1 VDLDVR
7 RKVNAWDWSRAGKY
21 LLLRNE
27 NEVWYYSPSEN
38 KSRTYIQEKWPAR
51 NAQFSPDGKYV
62 ALPRTRVAGRR
73 CASPRFPM
81 RPAGGRS
88 PTTVAKDRVGVLT
101 ARNCTFLLPK
111 AVARC
116 QRKSRFLTPE
126 LKQKTPRPGSRPR
139 SFPLEIVRQSW
150 SLRPTTDHLCRRDP
164 LALTPPRDT
173 LRPPLPSGWSQ
184 SGRYDNRGRGLHLPS
199 AGSWRTAGQSP

>member
-21 LLLRNE
+21 VLLRNE

-38 KSRTYIQEKWPAR
+38 KSRTYIQEKWPVR
-51 NAQFSPDGKYV
+51 NAQFSQDGKCV
-62 ALPRTRVAGRR
+62 AYTANESGRWEV
-73 CASPRFPM
+73 CVSRFPM

-88 PTTVAKDRVGVLT
+88 PTTVAKNRVGVLT

-116 QRKSRFLTPE
+116 QRKSRFLTPQ
-126 LKQKTPRPGSRPR
+126 LKQKLPG
-139 SFPLEIVRQSW
+139 L
-150 SLRPTTDHLCRRDP
+150 DRD
-164 LALTPPRDT
+164 
-173 LRPPLPSGWSQ
+173 
-184 SGRYDNRGRGLHLPS
+184 RGVFL
-199 AGSWRTAGQSP
+199 

>member
-1 VDLDVR
+1 MSAVR
-7 RKVNAWDWSRAGKY
+7 STLGIGCATANTSCSAMKTRCGITHPLKTRAALTFRKSGPSGTPNSRPTANM
-21 LLLRNE
+21 LL
-27 NEVWYYSPSEN
+27 
-38 KSRTYIQEKWPAR
+38 I
-51 NAQFSPDGKYV
+51 
-62 ALPRTRVAGRR
+62 PRTRVAGAR

-88 PTTVAKDRVGVLT
+88 PTTVAKNRVGVLT

-116 QRKSRFLTPE
+116 QRKSRFLTPQ

-150 SLRPTTDHLCRRDP
+150 SLRPTTDHRCRHDP
-164 LALTPPRDT
+164 LALTPRRVP
-173 LRPPLPSGWSQ
+173 LRTKPSNG
-184 SGRYDNRGRGLHLPS
+184 SGARMEMNL
-199 AGSWRTAGQSP
+199 